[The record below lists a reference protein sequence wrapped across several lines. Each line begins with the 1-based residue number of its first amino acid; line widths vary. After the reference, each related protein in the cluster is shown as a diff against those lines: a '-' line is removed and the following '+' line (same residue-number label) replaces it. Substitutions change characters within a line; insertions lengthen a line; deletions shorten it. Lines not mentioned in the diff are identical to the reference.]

1 MIYIAKHKV
10 LTNFIQYGGQFEILT
25 SDIFVNRKKVS
36 MIVFNT
42 IYICYKFQSLLILD
56 IYILTVNIS
65 LVMEYFIF
73 HKVIIFMIMYR
84 LHTRLPHPF

>member
-1 MIYIAKHKV
+1 MIYIAIHKV
-10 LTNFIQYGGQFEILT
+10 LTYFFQYGDEFEIQNL
-25 SDIFVNRKKVS
+25 DIFVNLKKVS

-42 IYICYKFQSLLILD
+42 IYICYNFQSLLIFF
-56 IYILTVNIS
+56 TVSIS

-73 HKVIIFMIMYR
+73 HKVIIYIIMLR